1 VYSYNFRA
9 VKAFADYRHQQI
21 RKNQPRHYDSWR
33 KEPISVNRV
42 RRKQSPAR
50 SRAA

>member
-1 VYSYNFRA
+1 MYSHNFHA
-9 VKAFADYRHQQI
+9 VKAFADYRYPQI

-33 KEPISVNRV
+33 KEPIPVNRV
-42 RRKQSPAR
+42 RRKQSSAR